1 MQKKRK
7 QVQPKSRLTYA
18 EQALF
23 DSLEQIK
30 VRGCGESVLV
40 AGNRSGHF
48 PLELSKRMPDATLRI
63 HAFDKY
69 YAHAIRKRFLD
80 AEIDAGEMILCT
92 PSVVP
97 GETEVEGGVY
107 SLAFFMSTP
116 KMMSAE
122 LVLDQLEDIHESL
135 VEGGEFYAAFEGD
148 ADGNLK
154 TLKKVWKSVN
164 VLFRNKRVALFRMKK
179 NGALEKRRDFSA
191 VWTASVPG
199 GEDIS
204 FTSFPGCFCHRRADV
219 GGLALAEV
227 ASTIVKKDSVV
238 LDMGCGSG
246 IVGIL
251 VADAQRRMGNENPET
266 IFIDS
271 HARAIAAAKLN
282 AKRAGLEN
290 CRFLLRDDGI
300 PRGEKEI
307 ADLFVGNPPYYS
319 DYRIAEV
326 FLETAYRALRPGG
339 ICLSV
344 VKTASGLQS
353 VQEKYFRTVE
363 VLQRRGYAILKS
375 VRTSSLEG

>member
-1 MQKKRK
+1 MQRKKNQGRSGNK
-7 QVQPKSRLTYA
+7 VRLTYA

-23 DSLEQIK
+23 DSLAK
-30 VRGCGESVLV
+30 VAKRGGGEYVLV
-40 AGNRSGHF
+40 AGNRSGHL
-48 PLELSKRMPDATLRI
+48 PLEIRKSMPDAVLRI

-69 YAHAIRKRFLD
+69 YAHAIKKRFLD
-80 AEIDAGEMILCT
+80 AEIDTEGMILCT
-92 PSVVP
+92 PQVMS
-97 GETEVEGGVY
+97 EEEKKEEGIY

-116 KMMSAE
+116 RMMSAE

-135 VEGGEFYAAFEGD
+135 KEGGEFYAAFEGD
-148 ADGNLK
+148 ADDSLK
-154 TLKKVWKSVN
+154 VLKKVWKSVN
-164 VLFRNKRVALFRMKK
+164 VLFRNKHVALFRMKK
-179 NGALEKRRDFSA
+179 TEPLKERRDFSSE
-191 VWTASVPG
+191 WTASVPG
-199 GEDIS
+199 GKEMT

-246 IVGIL
+246 IVGVLI
-251 VADAQRRMGNENPET
+251 ADAQRRMGNENPET

-282 AKRAGLEN
+282 AKKAGLEN
-290 CRFLLRDDGI
+290 SRFLLRDDGI

-339 ICLSV
+339 ICLTV

-353 VQEKYFRTVE
+353 VQEKYFRKVE
-363 VLQRRGYAILKS
+363 VIQRRGYCVLKS
-375 VRTSSLEG
+375 VRQS

>member
-1 MQKKRK
+1 MQKKRNR
-7 QVQPKSRLTYA
+7 QVSRLKPRLTYA

-23 DSLEQIK
+23 DVLEK
-30 VRGCGESVLV
+30 VNKREKGEYILV
-40 AGNRSGHF
+40 AGNRSGIL
-48 PLELSKRMPDATLRI
+48 PLEVKKLMPEAELRI
-63 HAFDKY
+63 HAFDRY
-69 YAHAIRKRFLD
+69 YAHAIKKRFLD
-80 AEIDAGEMILCT
+80 AEIETEGMILCT
-92 PSVVP
+92 PSVMM
-97 GETEVEGGVY
+97 EEVEEGKGLY

-116 KMMSAE
+116 RMMSAE

-135 VEGGEFYAAFEGD
+135 VVGGEFYAAFEGD
-148 ADGNLK
+148 ADDSLK
-154 TLKKVWKSVN
+154 VLKKVWKSVN
-164 VLFRNKRVALFRMKK
+164 VLFRNKHVALFRMKK
-179 NGALEKRRDFSA
+179 TEPLKERRDFSA
-191 VWTASVPG
+191 EWTASVPG
-199 GEDIS
+199 GEELT

-246 IVGIL
+246 IVGVLI
-251 VADAQRRMGNENPET
+251 ADAQRRMGNENPET

-271 HARAIAAAKLN
+271 HARAIAAAEMN
-282 AKRAGLEN
+282 AKRAGLNN

-300 PRGEKEI
+300 PRGEKEV

-353 VQEKYFRTVE
+353 VQEKYFRKVE
-363 VLQRRGYAILKS
+363 VIQRRGYCILKS
-375 VRTSSLEG
+375 VRQS